1 MDVVTGLDSSTTAT
15 KAVAFDYK
23 SHEVAIG
30 RCAINRRTTDG
41 TWQEQNALE
50 WWSFTRTALLFG

>member
-23 SHEVAIG
+23 SHEG
-30 RCAINRRTTDG
+30 TTDG